1 MSPPASLP
9 REVLKTLAAV
19 RRRRR
24 ALAVL
29 QALCWTVAALALG
42 AGVLLVVTFDGPAP
56 SWARIGARVWVGT
69 ASILPFLL
77 FVVPAWRRTRSWL
90 AVARA
95 VDDRV
100 PATED
105 RLLTAVDLATALDEN
120 SLSADPETQ
129 RLAQA
134 QLTSSSEAAGQ
145 VVPEQILPV
154 TGLHGS
160 TLIGPGLA
168 TLLLCALILSPD
180 RLDPALQALFGPAEV
195 VEADSE
201 DAIAG
206 ELPVTLT
213 LRNVNIK
220 LVPPAYSGR
229 EPLVLEGTTGDF
241 QALPGTRVQLE
252 ADTSGGGSGARVVLA
267 DPKGD
272 DLIHPAVVDGKEL
285 EADFVTGNGESY
297 RIEVTRG
304 LGREPLRS
312 RTFFIERLPDHSPE
326 LEVLAPAGQLTLN
339 GEDTV
344 PLQVR
349 ADDDFALSRLEQV
362 VLRWREE
369 LSRTPIADVKGN
381 PSHEQLIRWGP
392 AELGGK
398 GGELSIVLEAWD
410 NDTVNGPK
418 VTRSRP
424 VDIYVPTAQDLHRKV
439 LRLKEQLGTAALDLL
454 ADLLVVNA
462 QGTSMDGRDA
472 LLEAHDRQQLLASEF
487 FRIGADLISAMASDD
502 LEQGA
507 AFPGIDQII
516 TNFDVR
522 WTVVVEM
529 VETTFRKHKHPRVH
543 RVTVM
548 DLVRERDATIQ
559 ELERIV
565 LDLEAFVDLHRGEQL
580 RGDLADLGNQF
591 AEMQDL
597 LRRAQD
603 GEMVDDD
610 LQEKMD
616 ALEKR
621 MQELA
626 QKLAERSPGPDDG
639 FMNQMP
645 NVLSKDMM
653 AEARELMA
661 QGKFDEAMEKLRQ
674 MDEALSGMEQQ
685 LDTESGEMAGGQA
698 AEQLDAELSAAIERA
713 RVLERQQEE
722 VLEQLGELTER
733 FGDQG
738 MSEEERAAL
747 IQDMAELRD
756 RIDQIE
762 DPDTDPFVRP
772 GVRRTAWR
780 ASQEVSQMAEAFG
793 EQRLDD
799 AASFGRETQDLMG
812 EAAQEL
818 GAEARTN
825 PDAKSARDAARS
837 AAKLAGSIAE
847 RLEQAQGRQRAQ
859 QREAQKAGQGAG
871 RQQGQVAQGVG
882 ELGQQMEQMGG
893 SAFNPARGREN
904 LKNAE
909 DLMRRAQGRAGDG
922 DPGRAQSAGRDGL
935 SQLQQFRQS
944 MEAARD
950 SLREG
955 GKPGGGKP
963 SMAGG
968 RSGGSSRRDSQS
980 GPDSETG
987 APVEM
992 TDPDEFVGPEAF
1004 RALLQEGAQADTPD
1018 RYKPLNGTYY
1028 EELVR

>member
-1 MSPPASLP
+1 M
-9 REVLKTLAAV
+9 
-19 RRRRR
+19 
-24 ALAVL
+24 L
-29 QALCWTVAALALG
+29 QALCWTAAALALG
-42 AGVLLVVTFDGPAP
+42 AGVLLFVSFEGTAP
-56 SWARIGARVWVGT
+56 SLARLGARIWIGAAAIV
-69 ASILPFLL
+69 PLL
-77 FVVPAWRRTRSWL
+77 VFVVPAWRRTRSWL

-105 RLLTAVDLATALDEN
+105 RLLTAVDLATALDED
-120 SLSADPETQ
+120 SLAADPETQ
-129 RLAQA
+129 RLARA
-134 QLTSSSEAAGQ
+134 QLTSSTDAAGQ

-168 TLLLCALILSPD
+168 TLVLCALILSPD
-180 RLDPALQALFGPAEV
+180 RLDPALQALFGPVPLAEV
-195 VEADSE
+195 DAE
-201 DAIAG
+201 DATPG

-229 EPLVLEGTTGDF
+229 EELVLEGTTGDF
-241 QALPGTRVQLE
+241 QALPGTRVILE
-252 ADTSGGGSGARVVLA
+252 ADASGGGNGARVILA
-267 DPKGD
+267 NPDTD
-272 DLIHPAVVDGKEL
+272 DVVHPAQVDGKEL
-285 EADFVTGNGESY
+285 EADFHTGNGESY

-312 RTFFIERLPDHSPE
+312 RTFFIERLPDHPPE

-349 ADDDFALSRLEQV
+349 ADDDFALSRLERV
-362 VLRWREE
+362 ILKGRDE
-369 LSRTPIADVKGN
+369 LSRVSVADVKGS
-381 PSHEQLIRWGP
+381 PSHEQLLRWGP

-424 VDIYVPTAQDLHRKV
+424 VEVYVPTAQDLHRKV
-439 LRLKEQLGTAALDLL
+439 LRLKEALGTAALDLL

-462 QGTSMDGRDA
+462 QGTSLDERDA
-472 LLEAHDRQQLLASEF
+472 ILEAHDRQQLLAADF
-487 FRIGADLISAMASDD
+487 FRVGSELLRAMASDE

-507 AFPGIDQII
+507 AFAGIDQII
-516 TNFDVR
+516 SNFDAR

-543 RVTVM
+543 RVTVL
-548 DLVRERDATIQ
+548 DLVRERDSTIQ

-565 LDLEAFVDLHRGEQL
+565 LDLEAFADLHRGDQL

-603 GEMVDDD
+603 GEMVDED
-610 LQEKMD
+610 LQKQMD
-616 ALEKR
+616 ELEKR

-626 QKLAERSPGPDDG
+626 QKLAERSSGPDDG

-645 NVLSKDMM
+645 NELSKDMM

-661 QGKFDEAMEKLRQ
+661 QGKFEEAMEKLRQ
-674 MDEALSGMEQQ
+674 MDEALSDMEQQ
-685 LDTESGEMAGGQA
+685 LDTEAGEMAGGQA
-698 AEQLDAELSAAIERA
+698 AEELDAELSAAIERA
-713 RVLERQQEE
+713 RELEKQQEE
-722 VLEQLGELTER
+722 VLQQLGELTER

-738 MSEEERAAL
+738 MSEQERAAL
-747 IQDMAELRD
+747 IQDMAELREK
-756 RIDQIE
+756 IDQIE
-762 DPDTDPFVRP
+762 DPNTDPFVRP

-793 EQRLDD
+793 EQRMDD
-799 AASFGRETQDLMG
+799 AASFGRETQDLMR

-818 GAEARTN
+818 GAEARTD
-825 PDAKSARDAARS
+825 PEAKSARDAARS

-882 ELGQQMEQMGG
+882 ELGQQMEEMGG

-909 DLMRRAQGRAGDG
+909 ELMRRAQGRARDG

-944 MEAARD
+944 MENARE

-963 SMAGG
+963 GMARGQGG
-968 RSGGSSRRDSQS
+968 RSQQRDSQ
-980 GPDSETG
+980 GADNEHG